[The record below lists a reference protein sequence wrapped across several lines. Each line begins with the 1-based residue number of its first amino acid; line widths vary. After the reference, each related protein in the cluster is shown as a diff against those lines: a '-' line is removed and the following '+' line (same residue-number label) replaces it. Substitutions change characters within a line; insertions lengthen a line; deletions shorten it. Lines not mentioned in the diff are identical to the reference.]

1 MLWVL
6 VPLESD
12 EGRREA
18 DTGRRET
25 GLRELVD
32 RAARLSVE
40 VSSTI

>member
-6 VPLESD
+6 VPPESD
-12 EGRREA
+12 TDRREI
-18 DTGRRET
+18 

-40 VSSTI
+40 VGSIT